1 MSVPAVPPQRDPSS
15 KQRRW
20 RKLGDN
26 VNTLAG
32 VLAGLLALIG
42 VLAGFWSFIMPDAT
56 TTPSAAGP
64 TGSPATHVPTGTT
77 ADPPTASTSVTQQ
90 PREPR
95 TPEVRNRTPQGSPA
109 TITKDYGLDLDST
122 APNWGVG
129 GYSLDI
135 THTVSGL
142 LHWPGDAVKVDR
154 PGPDYAVCQSAT
166 QYYDRWEINT
176 LEEGDQFCARTGD
189 GRFSWVE
196 LVERGSNYIRV
207 NIVTW
212 EKQ

>member
-15 KQRRW
+15 KQRGW

-42 VLAGFWSFIMPDAT
+42 VLAGFWSFIKPDAT
-56 TTPSAAGP
+56 DAPPASP
-64 TGSPATHVPTGTT
+64 TGSPATHVPTEP
-77 ADPPTASTSVTQQ
+77 AAVPPTASTSATQQ
-90 PREPR
+90 PQQPR

-109 TITKDYGLDLDST
+109 TITRDYGLDLDST

-129 GYSLDI
+129 GYNLDI
-135 THTVSGL
+135 VHTASGL
-142 LHWPGDAVKVDR
+142 LHWPGDAVKIDQ
-154 PGPDYAVCQSAT
+154 PGPDHAVCQSAT

-176 LEEGDQFCARTGD
+176 LEVGTQFCARTGER
-189 GRFSWVE
+189 RFSWVE
-196 LVERGSNYIRV
+196 LVERGSTYIRV